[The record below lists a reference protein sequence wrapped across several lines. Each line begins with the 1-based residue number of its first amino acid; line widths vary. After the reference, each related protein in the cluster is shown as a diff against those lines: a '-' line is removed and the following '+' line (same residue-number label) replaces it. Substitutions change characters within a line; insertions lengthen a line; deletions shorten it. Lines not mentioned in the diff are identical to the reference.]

1 MGFLDSITKGY
12 FRKKP
17 GKTPLGVGLSATMFP
32 GGDGLFAREPYT
44 GAWQEN
50 KSLVGQNGML
60 ASGPV
65 FSCVD
70 LISSDISKLR
80 IKYVKQIDA
89 VWQESPAPRYTKVLN
104 KPNHYQT
111 RQQFIKLWLSSK
123 LLWGN
128 TYVLKTRNSIGA
140 VIAMEILNP
149 RYVIPMVAP
158 DDSIFY
164 QVTMS
169 PLQVS
174 PLEAVVIPA
183 SDIIHDRGICPWHP
197 LVGVSPLV
205 ACAVSATMGSN
216 IAVNSA
222 AFFGNAARPSGVL
235 TAPGALSQ
243 EQADKAKANWAAAN
257 SGTSSG
263 SVAVLAGGLTYSSM
277 TMTSTDA
284 QLIEQLKWSVE
295 DIARCYH
302 VPLHKLGAET
312 ASRPAASAAIYEGM
326 YYSDCLQAHIE
337 GLELLLDDGLGVPD
351 GQGTEIDTNGLMRMD
366 AAAQHAANA
375 QAVSSG
381 VMSPN
386 EARATVGLPPV
397 EGGET
402 PYLQAQWIPLSMLKE
417 RQAITD
423 GSGGTTTPAGET
435 MKPANTPAKK
445 PTANAT
451 EGDSNE

>member
-1 MGFLDSITKGY
+1 MGFLHSITKGY
-12 FRKKP
+12 FRRKP

-32 GGDGLFAREPYT
+32 GGDGLFVREPYT

-60 ASGPV
+60 ASGTV
-65 FSCVD
+65 YACVD

-80 IKYVKQIDA
+80 IKYVKRTDE
-89 VWQESPAPRYTKVLN
+89 VWQEAPAPRYTAVIN

-111 RQQFIKLWLSSK
+111 RQQFIKAWVSSK

-128 TYVLKTRNSIGA
+128 TYVLKTRNSMGA
-140 VIAMEILNP
+140 VIAMEVLNP

-158 DDSIFY
+158 DDSVFY

-183 SDIIHDRGICPWHP
+183 SDIIHDRGVTSWHP
-197 LVGVSPLV
+197 LIGVSPLV
-205 ACAVSATMGSN
+205 ACATSATMASN

-235 TAPGALSQ
+235 TAPAAISA
-243 EQADKAKANWAAAN
+243 EQAKAAKQAWADAH
-257 SGTSSG
+257 SGTGTG
-263 SVAVLAGGLTYSSM
+263 SVAVLAGGLAYAPL

-284 QLIEQLKWSVE
+284 QLIEQLKWSVQ

-302 VPLHKLGAET
+302 VPLHKIGAET

-337 GLELLLDDGLGVPD
+337 AIELLLDDGLGVPD

-366 AAAQHAANA
+366 EAAMHATLSA
-375 QAVSSG
+375 AVG
-381 VMSPN
+381 AGYMMID
-386 EARATVGLPPV
+386 EARARIGLPPT
-397 EGGET
+397 EGGASC
-402 PYLQAQWIPLSMLKE
+402 YLQQQNYSL
-417 RQAITD
+417 QALAKRDQEPAPASTPVGGAKPTPD
-423 GSGGTTTPAGET
+423 DTQQGGTV
-435 MKPANTPAKK
+435 
-445 PTANAT
+445 
-451 EGDSNE
+451 

>member
-17 GKTPLGVGLSATMFP
+17 GKTPLGVGVSATMFP
-32 GGDGLFAREPYT
+32 GGDGLFVREPYT
-44 GAWQEN
+44 GAWQDN
-50 KSLVGQNGML
+50 KSLIGQSGML
-60 ASGPV
+60 ASSAV
-65 FSCVD
+65 FACVD
-70 LISSDISKLR
+70 LISSDVSKLR
-80 IKYVKQIDA
+80 IKYVKLTTG
-89 VWQESPAPRYTKVLN
+89 VWLESPAPRYTVVLN

-111 RQQFIKLWLSSK
+111 RQQFIKAWLSSK

-128 TYVLKTRNSIGA
+128 AYILKTRNSMGA
-140 VIAMEILNP
+140 VIAMEVLNP

-158 DDSIFY
+158 DDSVFY

-183 SDIIHDRGICPWHP
+183 ADIIHDRGITAWHP

-205 ACAVSATMGSN
+205 ACATSATMGSN

-243 EQADKAKANWAAAN
+243 EQADKAKASWAAAN
-257 SGTSSG
+257 SGTNTG
-263 SVAVLAGGLTYSSM
+263 NVAVLAGGLTYSSM

-284 QLIEQLKWSVE
+284 QLIEQLKWTVE
-295 DIARCYH
+295 DVARCYH

-337 GLELLLDDGLGVPD
+337 SIESLLDDGLGVPD
-351 GQGTEIDTNGLMRMD
+351 GQGAEIDTGGLMRMD
-366 AAAQHAANA
+366 EAAMHASLS
-375 QAVSSG
+375 QAVGSG
-381 VMSPN
+381 YMKPN
-386 EARATVGLPPV
+386 EARAKTGLPPTD
-397 EGGET
+397 GGDSC
-402 PYLQAQWIPLSMLKE
+402 YLQQQNYSL
-417 RQAITD
+417 QALAKRDQQPAPSSTPV
-423 GSGGTTTPAGET
+423 GGASAASPDDSEQGGDTTGG
-435 MKPANTPAKK
+435 N
-445 PTANAT
+445 
-451 EGDSNE
+451 SNV

>member
-17 GKTPLGVGLSATMFP
+17 GKTPLGVGVSATMFP
-32 GGDGLFAREPYT
+32 GGDGLFVREPYT
-44 GAWQEN
+44 GAWQDN
-50 KSLVGQNGML
+50 KSLIGQSGML
-60 ASGPV
+60 ASSAV
-65 FSCVD
+65 FACVD
-70 LISSDISKLR
+70 LISSDVSKLR
-80 IKYVKQIDA
+80 IKYVKLTTG
-89 VWQESPAPRYTKVLN
+89 VWLESPAPRYTVVLN

-111 RQQFIKLWLSSK
+111 RQQFIKAWLSSK

-128 TYVLKTRNSIGA
+128 AYILKTRNSMGA
-140 VIAMEILNP
+140 VIAMEVLNP

-158 DDSIFY
+158 DDSVFY

-183 SDIIHDRGICPWHP
+183 ADIIHDRGITAWHP

-205 ACAVSATMGSN
+205 ACSTSATMGSN

-243 EQADKAKANWAAAN
+243 EQADKAKASWAAAN
-257 SGTSSG
+257 SGTNTG
-263 SVAVLAGGLTYSSM
+263 NVAVLAGGLTYSSM

-284 QLIEQLKWSVE
+284 QLIEQLKWTVE
-295 DIARCYH
+295 DVARCYH

-337 GLELLLDDGLGVPD
+337 GIESLLDDGLSVPD
-351 GQGTEIDTNGLMRMD
+351 GQGTELDTGALMRMD
-366 AAAQHAANA
+366 AAAQHQANA
-375 QAVSSG
+375 MAVG
-381 VMSPN
+381 AGIMTPN
-386 EARATVGLPPV
+386 EARSTTGLPPV
-397 EGGET
+397 KGGDT
-402 PYLQAQWIPLSMLKE
+402 PYLQVQNYALSALAA
-417 RQAITD
+417 RDAAGPPTNGPAPTD
-423 GSGGTTTPAGET
+423 TTTP
-435 MKPANTPAKK
+435 
-445 PTANAT
+445 T
-451 EGDSNE
+451 EVDSNDGSSDTSGG